1 MMNPAQVRDLKKS
14 AALPVFLGV
23 LMLLLPYGV
32 VSPLLES
39 LSQTEMALD
48 NAAKSARKTL
58 RQGAVDRAMGANLA
72 EMKKDLAAV
81 QQWLPAES
89 NLPNVID
96 AFQGI
101 AQTMSIRLLSVSY
114 KFADGQSAGFPPKIA
129 IIFNLEGSYA
139 NVRGFLEALEYFPL
153 PVLPVEITANDKN
166 AFAVEILHLV
176 RL

>member
-1 MMNPAQVRDLKKS
+1 MMNPAQVKDLKKS
-14 AALPVFLGV
+14 AWLPVFLGV

-39 LSQTEMALD
+39 LAQIELDLD
-48 NAAKSARKTL
+48 NASKTVGKSL
-58 RQGAVDRAMGANLA
+58 RQGTIDRAMGANLA
-72 EMKKDLAAV
+72 EMQKDLAAV
-81 QQWLPAES
+81 QNWLPAES

-96 AFQGI
+96 AIQGI

-114 KFADGQSAGFPPKIA
+114 KFADGKNDEFPPKIA
-129 IIFNLEGSYA
+129 IVFNLEGSYA

-166 AFAVEILHLV
+166 AFAVEIQHLV